1 MQITPLARAVNHV
14 LAADTPLRVDLAPSS
29 THVEWPPRK
38 SRFLALI
45 GEGASN
51 RILIGSRA
59 PQDFPDADVVPADDA
74 ITLVAHG
81 FETGDGPFR
90 LSTNGTLPTGLAT
103 ATDYYVI
110 ATDADTFQLATSRTN
125 ALDGSDVDL
134 TDQGSGTHGIT
145 GVQNVAFP
153 PAATIQDGSGG
164 LLLLAGQS
172 VVIQAPK
179 SFTVVGDTD
188 AVLTYFFVEGD
199 TA

>member
-1 MQITPLARAVNHV
+1 VSTWRRYRRKWNGRRG
-14 LAADTPLRVDLAPSS
+14 RVGF
-29 THVEWPPRK
+29 
-38 SRFLALI
+38 SRWS
-45 GEGASN
+45 GRGASN
-51 RILIGSRA
+51 RILVGSRA
-59 PQDFPDADVVPADDA
+59 PQEFIAADVIPADDA
-74 ITLVAHG
+74 IVLAAHG

-90 LSTNGTLPTGLAT
+90 LSTSGTLPAGLAT

-110 ATDADTFQLATSRTN
+110 AIDADTFQFATSRVN
-125 ALDGSDVDL
+125 ALNGSDVDL

-179 SFTVVGDTD
+179 TFTVVGDTG

>member
-1 MQITPLARAVNHV
+1 
-14 LAADTPLRVDLAPSS
+14 
-29 THVEWPPRK
+29 
-38 SRFLALI
+38 
-45 GEGASN
+45 
-51 RILIGSRA
+51 
-59 PQDFPDADVVPADDA
+59 
-74 ITLVAHG
+74 
-81 FETGDGPFR
+81 
-90 LSTNGTLPTGLAT
+90 LAT

-110 ATDADTFQLATSRTN
+110 ALDADTFQLATSRVN
-125 ALDGSDVDL
+125 ALNGSDIDL

-179 SFTVVGDTD
+179 TFTVVGDTG